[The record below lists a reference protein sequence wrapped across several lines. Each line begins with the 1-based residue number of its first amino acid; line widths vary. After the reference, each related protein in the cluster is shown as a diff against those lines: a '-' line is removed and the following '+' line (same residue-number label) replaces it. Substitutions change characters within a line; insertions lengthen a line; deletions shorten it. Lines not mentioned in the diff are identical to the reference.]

1 MKPFKLKV
9 TRPEFLLL
17 LMGGHVGSLNMTNMR
32 KTMYDTTAL
41 SYCAYT
47 VLMDADVDPDDI
59 ETAHNDG
66 ESIALAFYSK
76 RKAKEVKNLCNKE
89 TVRYGNH
96 LYTMHLKVRD
106 RYLIAEIDGVK
117 EISPQQD
124 EASEE
129 DEGAVEPT

>member
-47 VLMDADVDPDDI
+47 VLMDTDVDPDDI

-89 TVRYGNH
+89 MVRYGNH
-96 LYTMHLKVRD
+96 LYTIHLKVRD

-129 DEGAVEPT
+129 DEGAVGPT